1 MGGIEVGDVHSWS
14 LSWLFNSD
22 NALFVLNAKT
32 LIDTWILMGILSC
45 LCGIAFIMMHRP
57 AGLARHTIIMLVDT
71 CDRFCTQA
79 IGFFSLK
86 HISFIASLFIFI
98 LLCDLAPLIPG
109 MEEPTTDLNTTLAL
123 GCIAFLYIQYESIKK
138 HGVIA
143 YIQSYFQPF
152 FLLLPLNVIGKLA
165 TIMSMS
171 FRLFGNIFGG
181 ALITQIYFGAL
192 NKFWLLQLACFAC
205 GLNLLITGF
214 FTVFEGTLQAFV
226 FTMLTITNLGLAL
239 QGEGH

>member
-1 MGGIEVGDVHSWS
+1 MNGIDVGHAHSWS
-14 LSWLFNSD
+14 LGWLFNSD
-22 NALFVLNAKT
+22 SSYFVLNVKT
-32 LIDTWILMGILSC
+32 LIDTWVVMGILFA
-45 LCGIAFIMMHRP
+45 LCIVALFMMHQSGGIA
-57 AGLARHTIIMLVDT
+57 RHAIIMLVDA
-71 CDRFCTQA
+71 CDNFCTQA
-79 IGFFSLK
+79 IGFFSIK
-86 HISFIASLFIFI
+86 HISFITTLFIFI
-98 LLCDLAPLIPG
+98 LLCNLAPLIPG

-123 GCIAFLYIQYESIKK
+123 GLIAFLYVQYESIKK
-138 HGVIA
+138 FGIVA

-152 FLLLPLNVIGKLA
+152 ILLLPLNIIGKLA

-192 NKFWLLQLACFAC
+192 SKFWFLQFICLML
-205 GLNLLITGF
+205 GINLLITGF